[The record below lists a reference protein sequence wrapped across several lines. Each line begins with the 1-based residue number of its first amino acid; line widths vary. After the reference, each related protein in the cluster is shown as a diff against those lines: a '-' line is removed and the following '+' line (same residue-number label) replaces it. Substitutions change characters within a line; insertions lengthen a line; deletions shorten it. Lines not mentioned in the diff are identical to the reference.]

1 MRLVKRQSKQT
12 YQDKNKQT
20 KHYYNYFLELDN
32 KKRIQ
37 IKPSFV
43 DDKRTLDAVA
53 EYEPSK
59 PNEK

>member
-1 MRLVKRQSKQT
+1 MRLIKRQSKQT
-12 YQDKNKQT
+12 YTNKNKET

-32 KKRIQ
+32 GKRIQ

-53 EYEPSK
+53 EFESPIK
-59 PNEK
+59 